1 MLKKVCKWFSQDVLW
16 DIYLKSINAKSKC
29 LNDSESSAR
38 DKIKYIYEVRDV
50 SLGKIDEH
58 KVTMLLPYALSEVN
72 SYESRHNISIPIDVK
87 CYIVEITRYI
97 GLNVID
103 LDIVPTLRP
112 DGMIEIKLGKGPY
125 NDPFVPIDR
134 ELVIDKREAFIGICG
149 TLYKFLA
156 YASMITHLFPLI
168 RVSY

>member
-112 DGMIEIKLGKGPY
+112 DGMIEIELGKGPY
-125 NDPFVPIDR
+125 MDYFPIDR
-134 ELVIDKREAFIGICG
+134 GLVIDKRVAFIGICG
-149 TLYKFLA
+149 TLYLYKFLA
-156 YASMITHLFPLI
+156 YVSILDHLL
-168 RVSY
+168 